1 MCDSTSTMS
10 PYDAL
15 RSLNDSQ
22 NPQQRTFTFALIDFS
37 GSTITNFKPGKP
49 VYAVEMELLGEELTK
64 DGNLDISL
72 YTFGTEPTRRGKII
86 LQDGILIYP
95 AFDYKG
101 AGLTHTAKGLNMIVS
116 DIKLLIIQEVINIKE
131 DIIKLIVCT
140 DGNTNS
146 KTTEFESSLNFLHNI
161 SVVFQ
166 IIAVSLT
173 DINFEDNED
182 TILNELPGLD
192 FLKIMEHYDS
202 NIEKT
207 ENTGIKLSM
216 TVTNRK
222 YKGYPVFLPGTSNEG
237 KSIVTLMKIELNI
250 PSLCDY
256 KDFIQTLISKAL
268 KILADQPIYW
278 GVNNVDFNVLMVEIT
293 KLLSIIYGDFDPK
306 DKFILSVIYSLYSI
320 NTRHK
325 IDVLITPNTIY
336 KSIANI
342 FKCMKNSN
350 RFNFLNYRAKFI
362 MRSDD
367 EKKQEYD
374 DAIKILAQD
383 GVCDNGPVFMLPILT
398 NIMAIIEK
406 PPITH
411 QIDNVKNG
419 TDDYGNHY
427 IALKWFLLNP
437 QLIRLYVRMLLKMH
451 EWPNAQYGLSV
462 SFIFVRK
469 LRDFFLSGYSLDDE
483 CMKMFQEL
491 ARIMVDFDHKVI
503 KDDKDSENGAG
514 TRVSILKLLN
524 SGITPILCPR
534 LNITFTSFADD
545 PNLSIPGHTQNMWWA
560 IMMAMLGESYFY
572 KQMSVYNDMFQMF
585 NIPQDYSEFLKW
597 YVKNYKLDPEQKCYA
612 YNIPAYTSII
622 TLSEF
627 PAGSKLLKVDPHD
640 YKDTICSPN
649 MLFTEEEAIKLPEC
663 VICKKKVSYVPIKV
677 PTIEDCM
684 KDKITYKPIQIKNK
698 IEDISQKDTETVIQL
713 KCADSAIPQKNT
725 ETVIQLKCADS
736 DMPQKDSIENK
747 IDKPIKGWRAKRDK
761 KEIIKRRP
769 IEYTWRL
776 GNK

>member
-1 MCDSTSTMS
+1 MCDLASIMS

-22 NPQQRTFTFALIDFS
+22 KPQQKMFTFALIDFS
-37 GSTITNFKPGKP
+37 GSTITKFESHKPI
-49 VYAVEMELLGEELTK
+49 YAVEIELLNEILIE
-64 DGNLDISL
+64 DGNQDITL
-72 YTFGTEPTRRGKII
+72 YTFGTEPTRRGKVI
-86 LQDGILIYP
+86 LNGGILIFP
-95 AFDYKG
+95 TFDYKG

-116 DIKLLIIQEVINIKE
+116 EIELLIKQDIIDIDK

-140 DGNTNS
+140 DGDTNS
-146 KTTEFESSLNFLHNI
+146 KATEFESSLNFLHKMTVI
-161 SVVFQ
+161 FQ
-166 IIAVSLT
+166 IIAVSPT
-173 DINFEDNED
+173 DINFEDDEG
-182 TILNELPGLD
+182 TILNKLPGLD

-202 NIEKT
+202 NIKKT
-207 ENTGIKLSM
+207 ENTGIKLLMS
-216 TVTNRK
+216 VTNRK

-237 KSIVTLMKIELNI
+237 KTIVTLMKIELKI
-250 PSLCDY
+250 PSLCDS

-268 KILADQPIYW
+268 KILVDPPIFW
-278 GVNNVDFNVLMVEIT
+278 GTNNVDFNILMVEIT

-325 IDVLITPNTIY
+325 IDILTTPNTIY
-336 KSIANI
+336 KSIVDI
-342 FKCMKNSN
+342 FKCMKNGN

-367 EKKQEYD
+367 EKKQDYD
-374 DAIKILAQD
+374 DAIKILTKE
-383 GVCDNGPVFMLPILT
+383 GPCDNGPVIMLPILT

-406 PPITH
+406 SPITH
-411 QIDNVKNG
+411 QIDNIYNG

-427 IALKWFLLNP
+427 IALKWFSLNP
-437 QLIRLYVRMLLKMH
+437 QLIRLYVRMILKIH

-483 CMKMFQEL
+483 CMKWFREL

-503 KDDKDSENGAG
+503 KDEKDSANGAG

-534 LNITFTSFADD
+534 LNTTFTSFADD

-560 IMMAMLGESYFY
+560 IMMAMLGEPYFY
-572 KQMSVYNDMFQMF
+572 KQMSVYNDMFMMF

-597 YVKNYKLDPEQKCYA
+597 YVKNYKLDPEHKCYA
-612 YNIPAYTSII
+612 HNIQSYTSII

-627 PAGSKLLKVDPHD
+627 PAGSQLLKVDPHD

-649 MLFTEEEAIKLPEC
+649 MLYTEEEAIKIPKC
-663 VICKKKVSYVPIKV
+663 VICNQKVAYVPVKV

-684 KDKITYKPIQIKNK
+684 KEKITYKPIQIKNK
-698 IEDISQKDTETVIQL
+698 IEDI
-713 KCADSAIPQKNT
+713 
-725 ETVIQLKCADS
+725 
-736 DMPQKDSIENK
+736 PQKDIE
-747 IDKPIKGWRAKRDK
+747 IVRQLKGWPAKRAK
-761 KEIIKRRP
+761 KEKIKRKP